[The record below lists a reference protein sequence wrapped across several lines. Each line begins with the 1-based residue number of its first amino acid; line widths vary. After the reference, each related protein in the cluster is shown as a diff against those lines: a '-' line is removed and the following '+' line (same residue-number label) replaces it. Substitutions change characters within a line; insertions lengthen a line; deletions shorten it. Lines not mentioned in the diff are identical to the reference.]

1 MGYFKTWIDNPTQ
14 AITEGKLCTA
24 QEFDQLTARQTGFAS
39 GTVISSKE
47 VNSALRQANL
57 VATALMETI
66 APNYQSGSL
75 ESSLNQIKYPMEM
88 YFGQLIG
95 SVTYDDG
102 THTLTVVHRNGTTET
117 YTIDTS
123 TGTVEAAIKDGAGNV
138 ITETYLTKRDAALT
152 YADKVWTQEL
162 VNNQAS
168 WCDEY
173 DSSYP
178 LLNEL
183 TVANWD
189 VDENEIVPNTHTV
202 GDNDNIIIS
211 IDKSAT
217 KAQCEAF
224 YDALLVPVGQEDG
237 VITVKA
243 LGDIPSI
250 DIPVTVMKV

>member
-1 MGYFKTWIDNPTQ
+1 MGYFKTWIDNPTTGVNGN
-14 AITEGKLCTA
+14 ILTKE
-24 QEFDQLTARQTGFAS
+24 EFDQLTARQTGFAS

-57 VATALMETI
+57 VVAALMETV

-75 ESSLNQIKYPMEM
+75 ESSLNQIKFAFTTFFNPMV
-88 YFGQLIG
+88 G
-95 SVTYDDG
+95 SVTYDES
-102 THTLTVVHRNGTTET
+102 THVLRVEHKSGAVET
-117 YTIDTS
+117 YTIDVS
-123 TGTVEAAIKDGAGNV
+123 SGTVEAAIKDGAGNV

-152 YADKVWTQEL
+152 YADKTWTQEL
-162 VNNQAS
+162 VDNQAS

-183 TVANWD
+183 TASNWD

-250 DIPVTVMKV
+250 DIPVTVMRV

>member
-39 GTVISSKE
+39 GTTISSKE

-57 VATALMETI
+57 VVTALMETI

-75 ESSLNQIKYPMEM
+75 ESSLNQIKYPIQM

-95 SVTYDDG
+95 SVTYDNG
-102 THTLTVVHRNGTTET
+102 THTLTVIHRNGTTET

-138 ITETYLTKRDAALT
+138 ITETYATKT
-152 YADKVWTQEL
+152 EL
-162 VNNQAS
+162 NEQAS

-173 DSSYP
+173 DSEDP
-178 LLNEL
+178 TLNALMADSWSNYSAGASGNIENII
-183 TVANWD
+183 VANSHD
-189 VDENEIVPNTHTV
+189 FSE
-202 GDNDNIIIS
+202 NDNVIIS

-224 YDALLVPVGQEDG
+224 YDALLVPVGIDMELG
-237 VITVKA
+237 ALIVKA

-250 DIPVTVMKV
+250 DIPVTVMRV

>member
-75 ESSLNQIKYPMEM
+75 ESSLNQIKFAFST
-88 YFGQLIG
+88 YFDPLIG

-102 THTLTVVHRNGTTET
+102 THTLTVVHRNGATET
-117 YTIDTS
+117 YTIDVS
-123 TGTVEAAIKDGAGNV
+123 SGTVEAAIKDGDGNV
-138 ITETYLTKRDAALT
+138 ITETYATKTEVEA
-152 YADKVWTQEL
+152 QE
-162 VNNQAS
+162 S
-168 WCDEY
+168 WSEEY
-173 DSSYP
+173 DSDEPMFRCLVASDWGDYSP
-178 LLNEL
+178 DSSDGNENQIL
-183 TVANWD
+183 IDGHEVTDA
-189 VDENEIVPNTHTV
+189 
-202 GDNDNIIIS
+202 DNLIIS

-224 YDALLVPVGQEDG
+224 YDALIVPVMVDEGIQ
-237 VITVKA
+237 IIVKA
-243 LGDIPSI
+243 LGDIPSV
-250 DIPVTVMKV
+250 DIPVTVMRV